1 MIKNLKTKVSK
12 YYQNQNDKL
21 SFSVPSETIFRLLGN
36 YKFNYLN
43 KNCLDIGIG
52 SGDNLLEFK
61 RRKANIF
68 GIDIRKNIINKFV
81 NTHRL
86 NKKNFFICDLNKSFP
101 DINKMDLILMKDIL
115 YYIELERQFEIFKI
129 IYQKLKK
136 NGLFL
141 FQYIQKELKLRNKN
155 FFQYNILKNY
165 SKLKNYHEEKNPIS
179 FLEDRHITKLIKSQ
193 KFQIINS
200 IFDIN
205 THCKDNTLVVINR
218 FILLKKKLK

>member
-1 MIKNLKTKVSK
+1 
-12 YYQNQNDKL
+12 
-21 SFSVPSETIFRLLGN
+21 
-36 YKFNYLN
+36 
-43 KNCLDIGIG
+43 
-52 SGDNLLEFK
+52 
-61 RRKANIF
+61 
-68 GIDIRKNIINKFV
+68 
-81 NTHRL
+81 
-86 NKKNFFICDLNKSFP
+86 
-101 DINKMDLILMKDIL
+101 
-115 YYIELERQFEIFKI
+115 FEIFKI

-218 FILLKKKLK
+218 FILLKKKIKMNSLKYLELYKEKNISLMLKKIYFIHER